1 MSKNIFWQA
10 PLVVMIVGLFPMPYG
25 YYFLLR
31 LVVCLSAVYY
41 ALQFNKNN
49 EQVLVWV
56 FSFFAILYNPIV
68 PIYLGSKALW
78 AVVNLT
84 TAITFIINKDKI

>member
-1 MSKNIFWQA
+1 
-10 PLVVMIVGLFPMPYG
+10 MPYG

-68 PIYLGSKALW
+68 PIYLGSKVLW
-78 AVVNLT
+78 AIVNLT